1 MSQEA
6 ILSLDDGEDD
16 GVKFVTLIC
25 EGKHFQV
32 PIQLI
37 KYSDLLQT
45 SFESDPEE
53 HILPLPSS
61 QKLISLPLLEW
72 IFVTYLPKF
81 QNRPSL
87 PIVPA
92 KKTPDFHPLNKCS
105 ISYELLDNFYQQNGM
120 LGLRDLSLTSNY
132 FGITWLTNCI
142 ADKVASVLSN
152 LTMEQK
158 IAALKY
164 PKKSTCRETPK
175 VPFG

>member
-25 EGKHFQV
+25 ESKHFQV
-32 PIQLI
+32 PIPLL

-45 SFESDPEE
+45 SFESPLSKGLTDPDEY
-53 HILPLPSS
+53 ILPLPSS

-92 KKTPDFHPLNKCS
+92 NKTPDFHPLNKCS

-132 FGITWLTNCI
+132 LGITWLTNCI

-164 PKKSTCRETPK
+164 PKQKYL
-175 VPFG
+175 